1 MRYVVGIIIIG
12 IGFLVTW
19 KAEWLVNNLGR
30 IPWAEQHLGTE
41 GGTRMFY
48 KLLGILII
56 ILTFLYMGGIL
67 ESILRGIFS
76 SSVETLDQ

>member
-1 MRYVVGIIIIG
+1 MRYIVGIIIIG
-12 IGFLVTW
+12 IGFLITW
-19 KAEWLVNNLGR
+19 KSEWLVNNLGR

-56 ILTFLYMGGIL
+56 ILSFLFMGGIL
-67 ESILRGIFS
+67 ESILRGIFG